1 MKKKDTSN
9 AKGNKKIMTTTT
21 PTIKTSLRL
30 ATVFALLTLCTA
42 AFAQTDAQKA
52 FDAIKAM
59 PGSWEGKS
67 QDGHPVSVTFKVTSG
82 GSAVMS
88 EINGHG
94 PEDMISMI
102 HMDGPNRL
110 LITHYCGAGNQP
122 RMLASVSPDG
132 KVITFNYFDA
142 TNLSAPDAGHMQRM
156 VLTIVDENHH
166 IEDWT
171 FADHGKE
178 MKEVFDLRRKM

>member
-1 MKKKDTSN
+1 
-9 AKGNKKIMTTTT
+9 MTMT
-21 PTIKTSLRL
+21 KTRSLRIAPVLVLL
-30 ATVFALLTLCTA
+30 ALSA
-42 AFAQTDAQKA
+42 AAYAQSDAQKA
-52 FDAIKAM
+52 FDAIKTM

-88 EINGHG
+88 EIQGHG

-110 LITHYCGAGNQP
+110 LMTHYCGAGNQP
-122 RMLASVSPDG
+122 RMQASVSPDG

-142 TNLSAPDAGHMQRM
+142 TNLATPDAGHMQRM
-156 VLTIVDENHH
+156 VLTIVDENHQ